1 MKLIGLIKR
10 LQIPEIEVHCA
21 DCGEPLEI
29 GAVLDSHQKIV
40 VKVEPCEHCSWP
52 KTDVF

>member
-1 MKLIGLIKR
+1 MKLTSLIKR
-10 LQIPEIEVHCA
+10 LQLPEIEVHCM

-29 GAVLDSHQKIV
+29 GAVLDSTQKIV
-40 VKVEPCEHCSWP
+40 VKVDPCKNCSWP